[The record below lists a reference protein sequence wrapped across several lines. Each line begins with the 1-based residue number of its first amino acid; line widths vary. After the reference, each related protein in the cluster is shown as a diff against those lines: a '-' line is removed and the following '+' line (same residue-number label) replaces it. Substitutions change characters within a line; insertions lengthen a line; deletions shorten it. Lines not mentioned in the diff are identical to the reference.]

1 MIFKF
6 EVRSILSRKL
16 ATIASPQRLYQP
28 RLSQSQAEEAFKNV
42 HKSKRGNPVEARKI
56 YWYEIYAKIL
66 NNSRQLFVLQNNNI
80 SAKNYKKMKCD
91 LKEKGLECLA
101 VKNGVF
107 SAAARNLKHEN
118 LGNLFQGPSLI
129 WFSSLSDM
137 DAPSMI
143 KDVAGLVEKYPNML
157 LVGASIDKFVLT
169 ADTFKEV
176 KKLPPKSVIYGELFG
191 LISYPSGA
199 IANILSHGPQV
210 LASTLDQ
217 HIKQLKE

>member
-1 MIFKF
+1 MNFNFGFKSF
-6 EVRSILSRKL
+6 ISR
-16 ATIASPQRLYQP
+16 ANSTAVAQRLYQP
-28 RLSQSQAEEAFKNV
+28 RLSLAQAEVAFKNV

-66 NNSRQLFVLQNNNI
+66 NNSRQLFVIQNNNI
-80 SAKNYKKMKCD
+80 SAKNYKKLKCD

-107 SAAARNLKHEN
+107 SAAARNLQHKN
-118 LGNLFQGPSLI
+118 LGDLFQGPTLI

-137 DAPSMI
+137 EAPTMI
-143 KDVAGLVEKYPNML
+143 KDVAAIVEKTPNML
-157 LVGASIDKFVLT
+157 LVGASIDKLVLT

-176 KKLPPKSVIYGELFG
+176 KDLPPKSIIYGELLG
-191 LISYPSGA
+191 LISYPSEA
-199 IANILSHGPQV
+199 ITNIMSHGPQI

-217 HIKQLKE
+217 HVNQSKE